1 MCLVLYRRYVMV
13 AYQTLTLRVLVRA
26 QPAVP
31 FFYPC
36 RIMEVCLAL
45 TQEAE
50 DRNLSGVPEES
61 R

>member
-1 MCLVLYRRYVMV
+1 MCLVFIPPLCNGSISDFDSESVGSS
-13 AYQTLTLRVLVRA
+13 
-26 QPAVP
+26 PAGGAI
-31 FFYPC
+31 FYPC
-36 RIMEVCLAL
+36 RIMEVCLVL